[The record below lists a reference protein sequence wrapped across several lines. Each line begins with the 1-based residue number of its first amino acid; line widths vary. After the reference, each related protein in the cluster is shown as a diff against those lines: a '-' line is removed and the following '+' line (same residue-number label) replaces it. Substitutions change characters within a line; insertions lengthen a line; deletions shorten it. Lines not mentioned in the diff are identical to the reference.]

1 MTVHLRDLL
10 VGGYIVIVAPRRSI
24 RPMFIPS
31 QYDPNMDELTSSQ
44 VEALIPLLAAFDA
57 AAGEGHV
64 TRAAQ
69 RLGVPQS
76 SVSRRL
82 KAVEQAVGVKLF
94 QPVGRRIA
102 LTAAGQEL
110 HERTRGLVQALTDA
124 VDVVRSDADPDCGLV
139 RFGFPFTLGPVSI
152 PSLLADFHAGAPRI
166 RLHLVQAHG
175 SALTEMVRDGRLD
188 LAVTIPAPDDLPA
201 IILGHQRLHLYVADA
216 HPLATRTEV
225 GLAELADEPFIAN
238 PPTYH
243 LRRLL
248 DSWCAEAG
256 FTPRVGFEITEFE
269 TLRALVAQNLGIA
282 VLPAPEVA
290 HPGLSRVTLAD
301 ARDRS
306 IGLGG
311 GGDPPPPPGG
321 PRRGDFFAPGPSVV
335 RGGGGP

>member
-1 MTVHLRDLL
+1 
-10 VGGYIVIVAPRRSI
+10 
-24 RPMFIPS
+24 
-31 QYDPNMDELTSSQ
+31 MDELPTSQ

-124 VDVVRSDADPDCGLV
+124 VDVVRSDADPDSGLV

-175 SALTEMVRDGRLD
+175 SALTDMVRDGRLD

-216 HPLATRTEV
+216 HPLATRAEV
-225 GLAELADEPFIAN
+225 ELAELADEPFIAN

-243 LRRLL
+243 LRRLV
-248 DSWCAEAG
+248 DSWCAQAG

-290 HPGLSRVTLAD
+290 HPGLSRVSLAG

-306 IGLGG
+306 IGLVSGSHRPTPAVARLRDHVAAQALSYLG
-311 GGDPPPPPGG
+311 RGADPATPG
-321 PRRGDFFAPGPSVV
+321 RS
-335 RGGGGP
+335 

>member
-1 MTVHLRDLL
+1 
-10 VGGYIVIVAPRRSI
+10 
-24 RPMFIPS
+24 
-31 QYDPNMDELTSSQ
+31 MDELPSSQ

-69 RLGVPQS
+69 LLGVPQS

-124 VDVVRSDADPDCGLV
+124 VDVVRSDADPDSGLV

-175 SALTEMVRDGRLD
+175 SALTDMVRDGRLD

-225 GLAELADEPFIAN
+225 ELAELADEPFIAN

-243 LRRLL
+243 LRRLV

-282 VLPAPEVA
+282 VLPAPEVD
-290 HPGLSRVTLAD
+290 HPGLSRVALAD

-306 IGLGG
+306 IGLVSGG
-311 GGDPPPPPGG
+311 HRPTPAVARLRDHVAAQALSYLGRGADPATPD
-321 PRRGDFFAPGPSVV
+321 RS
-335 RGGGGP
+335 